1 MPIWCRSLFMSTVS
15 SSSLLESSA
24 SSRSLS
30 PPRKNR
36 TPPAI
41 TFSFSERLAS
51 FIISTAF
58 ASVHICR
65 FQSSR
70 VIFTAHIAFWEERS
84 DVTRLKRAAWMLRL
98 SLWLVVFALDE
109 RRSERIFW
117 ESNARKDLLPV
128 VMRSGKRV
136 LKRVVESIRSLFRSS
151 TRLPTT
157 FSLSSGSSVA

>member
-1 MPIWCRSLFMSTVS
+1 
-15 SSSLLESSA
+15 
-24 SSRSLS
+24 
-30 PPRKNR
+30 
-36 TPPAI
+36 
-41 TFSFSERLAS
+41 
-51 FIISTAF
+51 
-58 ASVHICR
+58 
-65 FQSSR
+65 
-70 VIFTAHIAFWEERS
+70 
-84 DVTRLKRAAWMLRL
+84 MLRL